1 MNQQVI
7 VPVKQAEIT
16 LAGLRFLAVLLPDG
30 QHGLVLSMLC
40 AALGLHTHKQA
51 QRLRAHRV
59 LATALVLVKIET
71 AGGPQIVNVLL
82 SWGIPLWVASIKPG
96 WRSPEYQER
105 LLIIQQNVGAAL
117 ARLFFQP
124 PAATEPASSPM
135 PETVEALPPG
145 PDPLLEQYRREVER
159 NRQDLQ
165 QYRRELNATRRL
177 LAAAIERVL
186 LHEGRLEYLE
196 RPRQPQ
202 PRNKHGGRPRK
213 YKP

>member
-1 MNQQVI
+1 MEEVVTVALQ
-7 VPVKQAEIT
+7 QAELSI
-16 LAGLRFLAVLLPDG
+16 AGLMLMAVLLPDG
-30 QHGLVLSMLC
+30 QTGIVLSFLC
-40 AALGLHTHKQA
+40 EALGLNYHKQVYLLRTHPEL
-51 QRLRAHRV
+51 RLA
-59 LATALVLVKIET
+59 LALVKIQT
-71 AGGPQIVNVLL
+71 AGGPQNVNVLV
-82 SWGIPLWVASIKPG
+82 SWGIPLWLNGIRSG
-96 WRSPEYQER
+96 RRSPEQRKR
-105 LLIIQQNVGAAL
+105 LFIMRREANAAL

-124 PAATEPASSPM
+124 PVATEPAPSPM

-145 PDPLLEQYRREVER
+145 PDPLLEQYHREVER

-186 LHEGRLEYLE
+186 LHEGRLEHLE

-202 PRNKHGGRPRK
+202 PRNKRGGRPRK